1 MIYEYAATVVRV
13 VDGDTVIFNLTKDFS
28 IDVDF
33 GFYVKDTVKLTKSA
47 QIDFRLLGINTPELR
62 RPTLVEGKGAKA
74 QLEKLLALGTIRVI
88 TSRTDKYGRWL
99 ADIFVTGSDG
109 VEFNVNQ
116 KMISEGFAVA
126 YMT

>member
-28 IDVDF
+28 LDIDF
-33 GFYVKDTVKLTKSA
+33 GFHVKDTVKLTKSA
-47 QIDFRLLGINTPELR
+47 QIDFRLLGINAPEMR
-62 RPTLVEGKGAKA
+62 SPTLVEGKAAKV
-74 QLEKLLALGTIRVI
+74 QLEKLLTLGTIRVV

-99 ADIFVTGSDG
+99 ADIFVKGSDG
-109 VEFNVNQ
+109 VEFNISQ
-116 KMISEGFAVA
+116 KMIETGFAVA